1 VAIFS
6 RAWPGSTVLVG
17 FFSLPTAFR
26 RSTRSVRPPA
36 ICVRGTKSRTTGD
49 YGFHVLNVS
58 QNRREKI
65 VRRWICVW
73 KRNTH
78 TFLAII
84 IPPGRAQPPNAPSS
98 TPSNT
103 RKFLRKRAMAR
114 FRYRGRGEV
123 HRSRR
128 SPCFCRDRGRWKST
142 GSDFGCFES
151 LRGRFLVH
159 DSWLGRTGG
168 WGRDRLWPWR
178 FNLRWRRG
186 WLRRVG
192 MTGAGGVPER
202 KHGV

>member
-1 VAIFS
+1 
-6 RAWPGSTVLVG
+6 
-17 FFSLPTAFR
+17 
-26 RSTRSVRPPA
+26 
-36 ICVRGTKSRTTGD
+36 
-49 YGFHVLNVS
+49 VLNVS
-58 QNRREKI
+58 QNRREKS
-65 VRRWICVW
+65 CGGGFVW

-78 TFLAII
+78 L
-84 IPPGRAQPPNAPSS
+84 PGHNHSPGACPTSQRSLVPLPALQDILISQ

-103 RKFLRKRAMAR
+103 HKFLRKRAMAR

-128 SPCFCRDRGRWKST
+128 SPYSCRDRGRWKCT

-151 LRGRFLVH
+151 RRGRFLVH